1 MSRKEF
7 NIAILVWSHPFSA
20 VEGPALLIA
29 NGMAELGWSAKIINI
44 SEKNKDQ
51 LIDSLNTLLTTDFDM
66 ILSITAI
73 PLSLRIGDKY
83 LSEYIQKPIAVL
95 LVDSPIY
102 LRDIDL
108 QVINSLPGNSLIL
121 FVDAYQAHIFRNA
134 FINGDKKSLKTD
146 FFPFGATRFSESIT
160 KPQNFYIDHK
170 EREFDLCVF
179 ATLDQQHN
187 TNFSSSGDY
196 SGAFNIPESNRF
208 YSKISVLKELLSELI
223 NNDYGV
229 NIYDLL
235 KNNLGV
241 GVLFS
246 DPDGIELL
254 QLFDSF
260 LKRYRRFN
268 LVKALIES
276 CRVNSTKIS
285 IFGTGWNNFE
295 NLPETCTL
303 FGPSAYL
310 DQFNL
315 FGNSRFLLNLDPN
328 WSHGI
333 HDRVFNGMSVGTPS
347 LTNNNSY
354 SNMYLKHDFD
364 ALLFDSK
371 NEAVELFDQIASP
384 SYNLMENLEYSLESN
399 NFYWANR
406 LSVIEKYIN
415 SVSS

>member
-1 MSRKEF
+1 
-7 NIAILVWSHPFSA
+7 
-20 VEGPALLIA
+20 
-29 NGMAELGWSAKIINI
+29 MAELGWSAKIINI

-51 LIDSLNTLLTTDFDM
+51 LIESINILLTTDFDM

-102 LRDIDL
+102 LRDVDL
-108 QVINSLPGNSLIL
+108 QVINSLPSNSLIL

-146 FFPFGATRFSESIT
+146 FLPFGATRFSENIT

-208 YSKISVLKELLSELI
+208 YSKLSVLKELLSELI
-223 NNDYGV
+223 DNDYGV

-241 GVLFS
+241 EVLFG

-276 CRVNSTKIS
+276 CKVNSTKIS

-384 SYNLMENLEYSLESN
+384 SYNLMDNLEYSLESN